1 MSYSQQVLAVLVRER
16 QRAVAAARDPERVH
30 ASSAGVRR
38 RLAARVYGLA
48 KLVTVLAVLL
58 DDEPVR
64 TPAERA
70 R

>member
-1 MSYSQQVLAVLVRER
+1 VLYSQQVLAVLVRER
-16 QRAVAAARDPERVH
+16 QQAVARHRSG
-30 ASSAGVRR
+30 ASASGARR
-38 RLAARVYGLA
+38 RLAAGVYALA

-64 TPAERA
+64 PAAGRA